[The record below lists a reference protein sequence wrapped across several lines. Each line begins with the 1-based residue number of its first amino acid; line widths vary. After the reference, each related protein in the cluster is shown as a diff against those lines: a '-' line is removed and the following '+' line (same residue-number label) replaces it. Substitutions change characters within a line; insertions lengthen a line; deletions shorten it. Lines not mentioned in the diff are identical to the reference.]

1 MSNDQEKNYQH
12 MDSLSHFEALLHDA
26 LNRSIQNV
34 QQEEDNNNDQA
45 SDVVVRGGRGD
56 GRNRRRD

>member
-26 LNRSIQNV
+26 LNQSIQNV
-34 QQEEDNNNDQA
+34 QQEENNDQA
-45 SDVVVRGGRGD
+45 SDVVVRRRGGD
-56 GRNRRRD
+56 GRDGRRD